1 MAATAEEI
9 LGNYPRG
16 RILIGV
22 DGLPGS
28 GRAAFAD
35 DLAAEFARRGHDVA
49 RVSLDGFADAEA
61 VDAYR
66 DGAIEE
72 GFRHTVLEPFRRGAA
87 FATEASGAELHT
99 GAEDVFL
106 FADGG
111 FLNRS
116 SLRGVWHYTIWLD
129 VDEAV
134 RAERNPG
141 ADTAS
146 AAAYLRDA
154 NPRGAAIAI
163 IDNTDAAHPRRQ
175 FADAC

>member
-35 DLAAEFARRGHDVA
+35 DLAAEFARRGHEVA
-49 RVSLDGFADAEA
+49 RVSLDGFADADA
-61 VDAYR
+61 ADAYR
-66 DGAIEE
+66 DGAVEA
-72 GFRHTVLEPFRRGAA
+72 GFRRAVLDPFRRGSA
-87 FATEASGAELHT
+87 FATDAAGAEPRA
-99 GAEDVFL
+99 GGEDVVL
-106 FADGG
+106 VADGG

-129 VDEAV
+129 ADEAV
-134 RAERNPG
+134 RAERRPG
-141 ADTAS
+141 ADTAA

-154 NPRGAAIAI
+154 NPRGAAVAI
-163 IDNTDAAHPRRQ
+163 IDNTDAEHPRRQ